1 MDLQPGGI
9 LAWIVV
15 GLIAGWLTGL
25 IMRRG
30 GYGIIGDLIVGLLG
44 ALIGGFLVGLVYHG
58 TVGILGSIIV
68 AVIGAVILVMV
79 LRLLSGAGGRRRPR
93 PLR

>member
-30 GYGIIGDLIVGLLG
+30 GYGIIGDLVVGLLG

-58 TVGILGSIIV
+58 SVGILGSIIV

-79 LRLLSGAGGRRRPR
+79 LRLISGARGRHRAR